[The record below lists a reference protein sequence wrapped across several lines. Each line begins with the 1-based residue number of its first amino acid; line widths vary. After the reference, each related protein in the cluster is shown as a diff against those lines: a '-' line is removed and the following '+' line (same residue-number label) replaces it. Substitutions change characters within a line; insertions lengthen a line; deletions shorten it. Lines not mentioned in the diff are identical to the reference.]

1 MLNKVKYRFMSYE
14 KMGVRIEEIRK
25 VLEGRVCY
33 KKRKKLWNELTIIV
47 KTLIWRNRRNKEFME
62 CAKGMLDE
70 LVAAEELRGKS

>member
-14 KMGVRIEEIRK
+14 KMGVRIDEIRK
-25 VLEGRVCY
+25 TLEGRVSH

-47 KTLIWRNRRNKEFME
+47 KALIWRNRRNKEFME
-62 CAKGMLDE
+62 YAKGMLDE